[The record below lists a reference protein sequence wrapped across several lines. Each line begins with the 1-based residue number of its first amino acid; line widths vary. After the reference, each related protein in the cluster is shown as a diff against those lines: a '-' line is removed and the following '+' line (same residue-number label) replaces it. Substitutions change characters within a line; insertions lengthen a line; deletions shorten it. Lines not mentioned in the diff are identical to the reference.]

1 MKRPGR
7 LTTRALLIVLALI
20 AGQYLALAWLVPHP
34 VMRAV
39 ERAAGGR
46 LLIGRARLR
55 FPFTTTLAALRL
67 VNNTEA
73 FALSAQRVTITPRWV
88 WFPSKTLWLKSLE
101 VERPLIRVTRTQAG
115 ALLWPSLQPA
125 EVDVPAVSSAL
136 LASWTIHVDS
146 ISVVDAS
153 IELIDET
160 VAPPFHGLVDHLSIE
175 LGPLTISRGDLRAPH
190 PSARHVGLSFAG
202 RGQVVGYQG
211 QGAPLYCSGWLD
223 PWVNDLQASCQL
235 APIALAAFE
244 PYYYGPSE
252 VRVYAATLKATT
264 QLSAKANQF
273 TGRIQLELND
283 LAEGDLSV
291 RGRTIVDVK
300 RLTAGQEPRLSGEM
314 YLAGALD
321 NPGGWHVEF
330 LPGDERVQHLV
341 TRLLDRGVEIIRLA
355 LWGYYVR
362 LSLTPSTQTAMMD
375 IETASRE
382 VEEALEILA
391 GPPPAETPASSVEAA
406 SPSAV
411 ITPGIE
417 AVPETAP
424 PLSPAAETEAP
435 PADGSRPQGPAAGAV
450 DQPLTPGSPPAAA
463 PFQEAPPAE
472 SPASVS
478 R

>member
-7 LTTRALLIVLALI
+7 LTTRALLVVLALVV
-20 AGQYLALAWLVPHP
+20 GQYLALAWLVPHP

-101 VERPLIRVTRTQAG
+101 IERPLVRVTRTQAG
-115 ALLWPSLQPA
+115 TLLWPTLQPA
-125 EVDVPAVSSAL
+125 AADASAVSSAL

-153 IELIDET
+153 LELIDET
-160 VAPPFHGLVDHLSIE
+160 VAPPFHGLMDHLSIE
-175 LGPLTISRGDLRAPH
+175 MGPLTISRGDLRAPH
-190 PSARHVGLSFAG
+190 PSARQGGLSVAG
-202 RGQVVGYQG
+202 RGQVVGYLG

-223 PWVNDLQASCQL
+223 PWVKDLQASCQL
-235 APIALAAFE
+235 APIPLAAFE
-244 PYYYGPSE
+244 PYYSGPAE

-273 TGRIQLELND
+273 TGRIQLELNN

-291 RGRTIVDVK
+291 RGRTIIDVK

-321 NPGGWHVEF
+321 DPGGWHVEF

-341 TRLLDRGVEIIRLA
+341 RRLLDRGVEVIRLA
-355 LWGYYVR
+355 LWGHYVR
-362 LSLTPSTQTAMMD
+362 LSLTPASQATMMD

-391 GPPPAETPASSVEAA
+391 GPPPAETPASSGEAA
-406 SPSAV
+406 TPSAV

-417 AVPETAP
+417 TVPESAP
-424 PLSPAAETEAP
+424 PVSPAAKTEAP
-435 PADGSRPQGPAAGAV
+435 PADGSRPQTPSAGTA
-450 DQPLTPGSPPAAA
+450 DQPLAPVPPPAAP
-463 PFQEAPPAE
+463 PFQDTPPTE
-472 SPASVS
+472 PPPSVS